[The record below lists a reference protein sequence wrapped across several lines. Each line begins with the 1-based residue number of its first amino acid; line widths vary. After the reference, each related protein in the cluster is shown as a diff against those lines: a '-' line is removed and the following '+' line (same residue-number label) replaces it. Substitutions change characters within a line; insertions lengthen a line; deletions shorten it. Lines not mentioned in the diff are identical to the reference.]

1 MTAGYAG
8 DLTPQEAW
16 DILASNPKAVLV
28 DVRTEAEWNFVGVP
42 DTSDLGRAPVFVE
55 WTTYPDGQLNHRFVQ
70 DLLEAG
76 VEPSADAPVIFL
88 CRSGQRSIG
97 AAVARRPRR
106 ASGRRTTFLRASR
119 AHWTRTAVAAS
130 RAGVPPGFLG
140 TSSTPPG
147 TRSSTGRAEASLA
160 RRPARPR

>member
-42 DTSDLGRAPVFVE
+42 DTSDTGRHPVFVE
-55 WTTYPDGQLNHRFVQ
+55 WTSYPDGEFNHRFVQ

-76 VEPSADAPVIFL
+76 VEPSADAPVIFI
-88 CRSGQRSIG
+88 CRSGVRSIS
-97 AAVARRPRR
+97 AATAATEAGIGPSYNVLDGFEGGMNELGQRGHEGWR
-106 ASGRRTTFLRASR
+106 A
-119 AHWTRTAVAAS
+119 
-130 RAGVPPGFLG
+130 AGLPWHQ
-140 TSSTPPG
+140 
-147 TRSSTGRAEASLA
+147 A
-160 RRPARPR
+160 